1 MDFNYAIPGV
11 AALIEWLLAAAL
23 YGLGWY
29 RVKHDL
35 YRFGD
40 SLSAAGLVTASGG
53 AVWLASQVSLNPVL
67 VRSSLATGLAVSE
80 LVIYAVLAR
89 RRTERLSAAVML
101 GFAILIQSFAVVHMF
116 WPGTEASLPQA
127 FLPLWIALGT
137 LTGLV
142 GYGGLAVSAM
152 MVLLSFTLARMRH
165 RLSLDRL
172 TAAIGLRKLEW
183 QSWQIA
189 LVALSTS
196 ISISLIRTWW
206 GLGQVM
212 VGSFPWALITW
223 LLLAAGAYGLL
234 QGATHS
240 RPARALLVLA
250 CVAGIVSVLAM
261 AGPLTGTGPLTGAG

>member
-1 MDFNYAIPGV
+1 MDFSYAIPGV

-40 SLSAAGLVTASGG
+40 SLSAAGLVTALGG
-53 AVWLASQVSLNPVL
+53 AVWLASQASLNPAL
-67 VRSSLATGLAVSE
+67 VRSSLATGLAVSA

-89 RRTERLSAAVML
+89 GRTERLPAAVML

-116 WPGTEASLPQA
+116 WPGTEATLPQA
-127 FLPLWIALGT
+127 FLPLGIALST

-152 MVLLSFTLARMRH
+152 MVLLSFTLARMRQK
-165 RLSLDRL
+165 LSLDRL
-172 TAAIGLRKLEW
+172 KAALGLRKLEW

-189 LVALSTS
+189 LVALSIS
-196 ISISLIRTWW
+196 ISISLIRTWL

-212 VGSFPWALITW
+212 VGNFPWALITW

-234 QGATHS
+234 QGAAQS
-240 RPARALLVLA
+240 RLARALLVLA
-250 CVAGIVSVLAM
+250 CVAGIVSVLTM
-261 AGPLTGTGPLTGAG
+261 AGPLTWGGPLAGAG